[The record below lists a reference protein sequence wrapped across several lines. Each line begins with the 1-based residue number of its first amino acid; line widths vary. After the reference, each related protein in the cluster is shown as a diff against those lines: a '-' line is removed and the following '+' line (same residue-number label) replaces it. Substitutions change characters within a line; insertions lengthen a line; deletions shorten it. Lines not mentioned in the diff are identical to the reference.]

1 MSAVPIFMSS
11 IYALGNTVECI
22 SVCVS
27 CRICVPKE
35 ALLYVWLSQNQVFVY
50 YTPTV
55 RTPQDTSVLH
65 KYCDILVALVPGL
78 PHSSTP
84 KIEN

>member
-55 RTPQDTSVLH
+55 RTPQDTSVLR
-65 KYCDILVALVPGL
+65 DILVASGSRPSPLK
-78 PHSSTP
+78 HT
-84 KIEN
+84 KN